1 MKKVFFT
8 GLLSIAFAF
17 AMTACNNNNA
27 EPAENENPEVEQ
39 KECCERPV
47 CECACTAEGGV
58 CECCPMK
65 EEKCGDAEN
74 CLAYKCCKEG
84 AEGEK
89 PCCKE
94 GAEGC
99 QKACEKKC
107 DGEKACEKKCD
118 GDKQCCKKEGEGCPK
133 ANK

>member
-17 AMTACNNNNA
+17 AMTACNNT
-27 EPAENENPEVEQ
+27 EPAESENETPEVEQ

-65 EEKCGDAEN
+65 EEKCGDEEN
-74 CLAYKCCKEG
+74 CLAYKCCKEQ
-84 AEGEK
+84 
-89 PCCKE
+89 
-94 GAEGC
+94 AEGC
-99 QKACEKKC
+99 ENACEKKCEGEHACAKKC
-107 DGEKACEKKCD
+107 DGEKACDKKCE
-118 GDKQCCKKEGEGCPK
+118 GGEKQCCKKEAK
-133 ANK
+133 